1 MSDIHKRLEEY
12 LNEEEVLDEFLPSED
27 VEMMEMMADFIMN
40 LDSDSMTEDQKKE
53 AAELIDLLSDG
64 NLDDVLD
71 DEDLDEAIAAKK
83 VKIKASD
90 KRKRKMAYRR
100 NRAGL
105 KLKAKKFRR
114 TTKYKQWNRL
124 KKRKASSGKTARGK
138 RIRKFL

>member
-64 NLDDVLD
+64 N
-71 DEDLDEAIAAKK
+71 
-83 VKIKASD
+83 
-90 KRKRKMAYRR
+90 
-100 NRAGL
+100 
-105 KLKAKKFRR
+105 
-114 TTKYKQWNRL
+114 
-124 KKRKASSGKTARGK
+124 
-138 RIRKFL
+138 